1 MSTDSKYIDVF
12 RRYET
17 KYLLSERQY
26 QEFMRATEGMFVPD
40 KYGKSTISNIYFDTP
55 DFRLIRA
62 SIEKPRYKEKLRL
75 RSYKTPLP
83 EDTVF
88 IELKKKYKGIVYKRR
103 IDVKLADAEAYLYVG
118 KPLPFST
125 QISREI
131 DYVMNF
137 YPSIGPAC
145 ALFYDREAYFG
156 KDDPNLRITIDSN
169 IRVRWDDLH
178 LSSGPYGEEII
189 RPDQRLMELKTAN
202 AIPLWLSRVLDE
214 LKIYPTSFSKYG
226 YAYQLYE
233 MRRLDKYIHEVLERK
248 VISA

>member
-1 MSTDSKYIDVF
+1 MSSTTKYIDVF

-17 KYLLSERQY
+17 KYLLSERQFE
-26 QEFMRATEGMFVPD
+26 EFMRATEGRFVPD

-55 DFRLIRA
+55 DYRLIRM
-62 SIEKPRYKEKLRL
+62 SLEKTVYKEKLRL

-103 IDVKLADAEAYLYVG
+103 IDVTLADAEAYLYEG
-118 KPLPFST
+118 KPLPVST

-137 YPSIGPAC
+137 YPDIGPAC
-145 ALFYDREAYFG
+145 ALFYDREAFFG
-156 KDDPNLRITIDSN
+156 IEDPNLRVTFDNN
-169 IRVRWDDLH
+169 IMFRWNNLH
-178 LSSGPYGEEII
+178 LSQGPGGEHII
-189 RPDQRLMELKTAN
+189 KPQQRIMELKTSN
-202 AIPLWLSRVLDE
+202 SIPLWLSHILDE

-226 YAYQLYE
+226 YAYQLSE
-233 MRRLDKYIHEVLERK
+233 MRHLNIPKKEILERK